1 MIYESQYKNALVKT
15 VIQEWQISEYAEILG
30 IFVY

>member
-15 VIQEWQISEYAEILG
+15 VIQEWHISEYAEILG